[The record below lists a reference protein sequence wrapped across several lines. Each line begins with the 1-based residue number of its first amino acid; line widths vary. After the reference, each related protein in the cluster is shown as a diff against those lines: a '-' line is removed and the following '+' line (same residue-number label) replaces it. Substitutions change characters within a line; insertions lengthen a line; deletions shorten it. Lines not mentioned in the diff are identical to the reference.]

1 MSSIEGQPV
10 STSIP
15 NTDGEAFGPA
25 LGGYFSG
32 ARLLVSDTRVTL
44 LLLNE
49 ARNHTIKRL
58 FGTPRED
65 STLVTIIAVGVLSA
79 AVRDKTAQL
88 LKGPNPSL
96 ADTMLGIGVAN
107 EYVRGIAGVPPGGSV
122 LFSALVAMAVVGA
135 AVRPVARASWRG
147 AKSMSHHARADF
159 DHRYGHLIRS
169 NRPRP
174 AAASRSRKTGV
185 R

>member
-10 STSIP
+10 STSISD
-15 NTDGEAFGPA
+15 TGDQAFSPV

-32 ARLLVSDTRVTL
+32 ARLMVSDTCVIL

-49 ARNHTIKRL
+49 GRHHTIKRL

-65 STLVTIIAVGVLSA
+65 SALVTIIAVALLSA
-79 AVRDKTAQL
+79 AVGSKAARL
-88 LKGPNPSL
+88 VKGPTPTL
-96 ADTMLGIGVAN
+96 AGSMLGVGLVNESIRGMAGVA
-107 EYVRGIAGVPPGGSV
+107 PGDSV
-122 LFSALVAMAVVGA
+122 LFSTLVAMALAGA

-147 AKSMSHHARADF
+147 AKTILHQARADF
-159 DHRYGHLIRS
+159 DHRYGHLIRP

-174 AAASRSRKTGV
+174 PVAS
-185 R
+185 